1 MPGFKAAVMIEMY
14 KLIKKK
20 KIFAAAVLSIVA
32 VIVGQIALLAIKGG
46 MGLKVAGS
54 AEFPMVVLTVFIY
67 TILPLFTAMVAIDMF
82 SGEFSSNTMKI
93 TLAKPV
99 SRFGIYSAKVLNIA
113 LFIMANLLFVMMITI
128 VAGLIFNDTTSN
140 LSSFLKVLIS
150 YITTFLPVFTFSLFI
165 VMLSNILKGGLS
177 VFFLSILTFICLT
190 FLEVAFSRYS
200 SFFITSMFGWYRL
213 WISDA
218 PNIFKIIRQF
228 LIMIGCGIMFFTA
241 GYYLF
246 EKRDL

>member
-1 MPGFKAAVMIEMY
+1 MAGFKAAVTVEMY

-20 KIFAAAVLSIVA
+20 KIFVAVVLSIIA
-32 VIVGQIALLAIKGG
+32 VIIGQAALLAIKGG
-46 MGLKVAGS
+46 LGLKVAGS
-54 AEFPMVVLTVFIY
+54 AEFPIVVLTIFMY
-67 TILPLFTAMVAIDMF
+67 TILPLFTAMIAIDMF

-93 TLAKPV
+93 TLTRPV

-113 LFIMANLLFVMMITI
+113 LFIMANLIFIMLLATT
-128 VAGLIFNDTTSN
+128 AGLIFNRAASEPI
-140 LSSFLKVLIS
+140 SFGKVLIS
-150 YITTFLPVFTFSLFI
+150 YLTAFLPVFILSLFV

-177 VFFLSILTFICLT
+177 VFFLSVLTFIGLN

-218 PNIFKIIRQF
+218 PNVFKIFRQF
-228 LIMIGCGIMFFTA
+228 LIMSGCGIMFFTA

-246 EKRDL
+246 EKKDL